1 MEVKRMSL
9 TDVRDFKDLIL
20 GIDLGTTNSAVAVYG
35 STAVPSLCPMGD
47 DGKYT
52 LQSCVR
58 WDGENWDDTMLF
70 TVGPEAYAERFKP
83 NVIYSVKR
91 MMGSGQNVVLTLRT
105 EPPYPKPGDKEWDA
119 SLDLELTPAEVSAEI
134 LKALKA
140 KAQESYPGVYQCII
154 TVPAYFN
161 QRQIEDTLQAAKLA
175 GLDCKQILKEP
186 TSASYIYSLLGYARD
201 GSVLVYDLG
210 GGTFDV
216 THMMFMRRD
225 VIPKTLLT
233 SLKRQYGIESDI
245 ASSVDSS
252 PYYCRVLGT
261 YGDTRL
267 GGDDIDAEFARLTLK
282 QKDAPKLTDDE
293 FEELILRC
301 EQFKKNNYVGSEI
314 KVNGKSI
321 SLNQSVLEQATRT
334 IFNRTLEIL
343 SAIPKE
349 ELDAVSTIVLVGGA
363 TKSDYLVGLIEN
375 AFHDKEISRVL
386 DPDATVALGA
396 GALAKD
402 LQAGKE
408 PMYQDVLPLPIGIL
422 VNEEEI
428 EVCISKN
435 TAMPYSVTKEF
446 CTLHDHQEAIRIDL
460 YQGLSKRP
468 DECTYLGYLRMT
480 GFPDKP
486 AGEVKVKV
494 SFILSAQGRL
504 RVSTKVSGVEDVK
517 ELVIDSIFNVT
528 ANVDDGSNMPGVTSE
543 FGYDDFEIGIADL
556 IGDNYAVQTL
566 VYERRAALEKGD
578 ATKASSLEE
587 RILSEL

>member
-1 MEVKRMSL
+1 MDVKRMSL
-9 TDVRDFKDLIL
+9 MGTKDYHDLIL

-47 DGKYT
+47 NGRYT
-52 LQSCVR
+52 MQSCVR
-58 WDGENWDDTMLF
+58 WDGNDKDGNPVF
-70 TVGPEAYAERFKP
+70 TVGPEAYAERYKQ

-91 MMGSGQNVVLTLRT
+91 MMGSGQQVLLHREVGQTL
-105 EPPYPKPGDKEWDA
+105 A
-119 SLDLELTPAEVSAEI
+119 LTPAQVSAEI

-161 QRQIEDTLQAAKLA
+161 QRQIEDTLEAAKLA

-186 TSASYIYSLLGYARD
+186 TSASYIYSMLGYARD

-216 THMMFMRRD
+216 THMTFMRRS

-245 ASSVDSS
+245 ASDTKNS

-261 YGDTRL
+261 YGDTCL
-267 GGDDIDAEFARLTLK
+267 GGDDIDREFAKLTLK
-282 QKDAPKLTDDE
+282 QKGAPKLTDTE

-301 EQFKKNNYVGSEI
+301 EQFKKNTYVGSEI
-314 KVNGKSI
+314 KIGDKDV
-321 SLNQSVLEQATRT
+321 SLNRSVLEQATRT

-363 TKSDYLVGLIEN
+363 TKSDYLVSLIED

-422 VNEEEI
+422 VDESEVEI
-428 EVCISKN
+428 CIAKN

-446 CTLHDHQEAIRIDL
+446 CTMHDNQTAIRIDL

-468 DECTYLGYLRMT
+468 EECTYLGYLRMT
-480 GFPDKP
+480 GFPEKP
-486 AGEVKVKV
+486 AGEVKAKV

-504 RVSTKVSGVEDVK
+504 RVSTKVSGVDDAA

-528 ANVDDGSNMPGVTSE
+528 TEEEKQGDAASSE
-543 FGYDDFEIGIADL
+543 FNYDEFEQGIADL
-556 IGDNYAVQTL
+556 IMENYEVQTL
-566 VYERRAALEKGD
+566 LYERRDALEKGD
-578 ATKASSLEE
+578 RAKAEQLES
-587 RILSEL
+587 RVLSML